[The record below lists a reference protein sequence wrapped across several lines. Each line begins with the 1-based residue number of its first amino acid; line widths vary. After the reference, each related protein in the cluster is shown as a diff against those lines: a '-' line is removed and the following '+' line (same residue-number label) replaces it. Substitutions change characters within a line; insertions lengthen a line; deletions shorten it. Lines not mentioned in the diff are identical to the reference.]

1 MEISDVIRELCKE
14 KGISV
19 TDLEKELGFGNG
31 SLTKKG
37 TMRSDRLM
45 TVANYFNVS
54 MEYLLTGK
62 ETNEFQHNKTI
73 EKAMALYSDFQSLSP
88 ENQTALLTLLRSLQ
102 NES

>member
-45 TVANYFNVS
+45 IVANYFNVS

-62 ETNEFQHNKTI
+62 EPEAMQTNKTI
-73 EKAMALYSDFQSLSP
+73 EKAMELYDRVMSLPPSYQDAFL
-88 ENQTALLTLLRSLQ
+88 NLLESLQ
-102 NES
+102 KKP